1 MRDSGLFYKFVTA
14 VNTAAI
20 WMPMSIGQ
28 STSLVHTSM
37 SQQLLDGLGEGITL
51 LVMLRWPG

>member
-1 MRDSGLFYKFVTA
+1 
-14 VNTAAI
+14 
-20 WMPMSIGQ
+20 MSIGQ